1 MVFEEQKSVWL
12 QQGEQAVELR
22 RLSEEAI
29 RNHIMY
35 AILEFGIFF

>member
-12 QQGEQAVELR
+12 QQGEQAVEL